1 MKKNIGNKNYLP
13 EFYTRIQHTGL
24 AKKYPVGSNT
34 LNSNSW
40 NLNGIPRTIM
50 SNNLR
55 SKLKK
60 FRLGNNYKATCAESY
75 TIRDSLVKQDKLID
89 KYQSELTKL
98 KAVHEDLTDKYYSQ
112 IGPLVKRNQEL
123 ASNHNDLTNKYQE
136 LFDKHNEMKI
146 KYDNIIT
153 KKVDPN
159 LQATSDIVV
168 KHHQLAKNYAQLV
181 QQYKELMARNRNS
194 KSSNMS
200 VDLVNQY
207 NQLSDNYRDLTDNYK
222 NIIVKHFK

>member
-24 AKKYPVGSNT
+24 SKKYPVASDT
-34 LNSNSW
+34 LNLNTW
-40 NLNGIPRTIM
+40 NLNGIPKTIM

-55 SKLKK
+55 SKIKK
-60 FRLGNNYKATCAESY
+60 FRLGNNTKTTCSESY
-75 TIRDSLVKQDKLID
+75 TIQDSPVKQDKLID

-98 KAVHEDLTDKYYSQ
+98 KIVHKDLTDKYYSQ

-123 ASNHNDLTNKYQE
+123 VSNYNDLTTKYQD
-136 LFDKHNEMKI
+136 LVDKHTEIKI

-159 LQATSDIVV
+159 LQATGDIVV
-168 KHHQLAKNYAQLV
+168 KHHRLAKNYTQLV
-181 QQYKELMARNRNS
+181 QQYKELSKNNNP
-194 KSSNMS
+194 KSSNLNA
-200 VDLVNQY
+200 DLVNQY
-207 NQLSDNYRDLTDNYK
+207 NQLSKNYNDLTDNYK
-222 NIIVKHFK
+222 NIIMKHFK